1 MPFDRLAGILA
12 FLALVP
18 FIIVYLRRPKPT
30 ERTMPSLM
38 FFIKDRGATRFHS
51 FFRQLINSLLF
62 LLQLGILALLAF
74 SVMGYFTEV
83 SAEKTGKTAIVLDVS
98 ASMQA
103 QQGGSTRFQNA
114 VDKAQE
120 FLNGKVS
127 IVLAA
132 NVPRVVLENGN
143 ADEAKRI
150 LRNVEPIDTGSNIG
164 DALLVARDLLGGKG
178 EVVVLSD
185 FIATEGIDP
194 VVAKR
199 AVSQSAVVAFF
210 DFGGKADNVGITD
223 LRVGKSTTAVSLR
236 NFNGADSAVRVQIVS
251 NGIVKDE
258 ASITLPAMSLED
270 FTFETLTGSTEVRLV
285 VDDDFPADNVAY
297 VSVPSAIKTRALL
310 ITNAEKSNI
319 EAALLAD
326 PSVSLDVAV
335 PPVVNKFNYDVIILH
350 AFDAK
355 LMLPGYYTEIERAAS
370 NGSSVIITGQE
381 DLNEA
386 RIKILPVDIL
396 GVGSLSRNVVNI
408 TNSFTEG
415 IDFGVNERFLEARA
429 KEGSATI
436 ISAGGSP
443 VLALSGL
450 GSGRVVYYGLIDGY
464 SSFKSSPAYPQ
475 FWSRLT
481 GFLTSTEE
489 LGNFNFE
496 TGRIDVIQNQL
507 ITTPSGKVKANRV
520 LFDKAGFYDYDRK
533 RVAASLLDERESAV
547 SSEPSIF
554 SEEEKRVSSEK
565 SKLRE
570 TRRFYALLAFIAAI
584 LVFAELVYIK
594 FRGDL

>member
-1 MPFDRLAGILA
+1 MPFDRLAGALA

-51 FFRQLINSLLF
+51 FFRQLLGSLLF
-62 LLQLGILALLAF
+62 LLQFAILALTAF

-103 QQGGSTRFQNA
+103 QQGGSTRFQDA
-114 VDKAQE
+114 VGKAYD
-120 FLNGKVS
+120 FLDGRVS

-132 NVPRVVLENGN
+132 NVPRVVLENGGSE
-143 ADEAKRI
+143 EARRI
-150 LRNVEPIDTGSNIG
+150 LGTVEPIDTGSNIG
-164 DALLVARDLLGGKG
+164 DAMLVARDLLGGKG

-199 AVSQSAVVAFF
+199 AVSQSAVVSFF
-210 DFGGKADNVGITD
+210 DFGGRAENVGITD
-223 LRVGKSTTAVSLR
+223 LRVGKSATAVSLK
-236 NFNGADSAVRVQIVS
+236 NFNDADAAVRVQVVS
-251 NGIVKDE
+251 NGAVKDE
-258 ASITLPAMSLED
+258 ASIMVPAMSLED
-270 FTFETLTGSTEVRLV
+270 FTFDTLEGSTEVRLV
-285 VDDDFPADNVAY
+285 VDDDFEADNTAY
-297 VSVPSAIKTRALL
+297 VSVPSAIKMRALL
-310 ITNAEKSNI
+310 ITNADNSNV
-319 EAALLAD
+319 EAALRAD

-335 PPVVNKFNYDVIILH
+335 PPVVNRFNYDLIILH
-350 AFDAK
+350 AFDHK
-355 LMLPGYYTEIERAAS
+355 LMLPGYYAEIERAAS

-381 DLNEA
+381 SLNDA
-386 RIKILPVDIL
+386 KIRILPVDIL
-396 GVGSLSRNVVNI
+396 GVGGISRNVVNI
-408 TNSFTEG
+408 TNHFTEG

-429 KEGSATI
+429 KEGATTI
-436 ISAGGSP
+436 MSAGGSP
-443 VLALSGL
+443 VLVLSGL
-450 GSGRVVYYGLIDGY
+450 GSGNVVYYGLIDEY
-464 SSFKSSPAYPQ
+464 SSFKSSPSYPQ

-481 GFLTSTEE
+481 GFLTNTEE

-507 ITTPSGKVKANRV
+507 ITTPSGKLKTNRV

-533 RVAASLLDERESAV
+533 RVAASLLDERESAI
-547 SSEPSIF
+547 SSDPSVF
-554 SEEEKRVSSEK
+554 SEEERRVSSEK
-565 SKLRE
+565 SKLKE
-570 TRRFYALLAFIAAI
+570 TRRFYSLLAFIAAVLI
-584 LVFAELVYIK
+584 FAELVYIK

>member
-1 MPFDRLAGILA
+1 MPFDRLAGALA

-18 FIIVYLRRPKPT
+18 FIVVYLRRPKPT
-30 ERTMPSLM
+30 ERTIPSLM

-62 LLQLGILALLAF
+62 LLQLAILSLLAF

-83 SAEKTGKTAIVLDVS
+83 SAEKMGKTAIVLDVS
-98 ASMQA
+98 ASMQTE
-103 QQGGSTRFQNA
+103 QGGSTRFQNA

-150 LRNVEPIDTGSNIG
+150 LRTIEPIDTGSNIG
-164 DALLVARDLLGGKG
+164 DAMLVARDLLGGKG

-199 AVSQSAVVAFF
+199 AVSQSAVVTFF
-210 DFGGKADNVGITD
+210 DFGGKAGNVGITD
-223 LRVGKSTTAVSLR
+223 LRVGKSATAVSLK
-236 NFNGADSAVRVQIVS
+236 NFNDADVPVKVQIVS
-251 NGIVKDE
+251 SGVVKDE

-285 VDDDFPADNVAY
+285 VDDDFPADNAAY

-319 EAALLAD
+319 EAALRAD

-335 PPVVNKFNYDVIILH
+335 PPVVNRFNYDVIVLH

-355 LMLPGYYTEIERAAS
+355 LMLPGYYSEIERAAS

-381 DLNEA
+381 SLNEA
-386 RIKILPVDIL
+386 KIRILPVDVL
-396 GVGSLSRNVVNI
+396 GVGGLSRNVVNI

-415 IDFGVNERFLEARA
+415 IDFGVNEKFLEARA
-429 KEGSATI
+429 KEGATTI

-443 VLALSGL
+443 VLVLSGL
-450 GSGRVVYYGLIDGY
+450 GSGNVVYYGLIDEY

-481 GFLTSTEE
+481 GFLTNTEE

-507 ITTPSGKVKANRV
+507 ITTPSGKVKTNRV
-520 LFDKAGFYDYDRK
+520 LFDKAGFYDYGRK

-547 SSEPSIF
+547 SSDPSVF
-554 SEEEKRVSSEK
+554 SEDEKRVSSEK
-565 SKLRE
+565 SRLKE

-584 LVFAELVYIK
+584 LVFAELVYVK

>member
-1 MPFDRLAGILA
+1 MPFDRLTGALA
-12 FLALVP
+12 FLALIP

-30 ERTMPSLM
+30 ERTLPSLM
-38 FFIKDRGATRFHS
+38 FFIKDRGTTRFHS

-62 LLQLGILALLAF
+62 LLQFSILALLAF
-74 SVMGYFTEV
+74 SIMGYFTEV
-83 SAEKTGKTAIVLDVS
+83 SAEKIGKTAIVLDVS

-103 QQGGSTRFQNA
+103 QQGSSTRFQAA

-120 FLNGKVS
+120 FLNGRVS

-143 ADEAKRI
+143 ADDARRI
-150 LRNVEPIDTGSNIG
+150 LKTVEAIDTSSNIG

-199 AVSQSAVVAFF
+199 AVSQSAIVTFF

-223 LRVGKSTTAVSLR
+223 LRVGKSTTAVSLK
-236 NFNGADSAVRVQIVS
+236 NFNDADELVKVQIVN
-251 NGIVKDE
+251 NGVVKDE
-258 ASITLPAMSLED
+258 NSITLPAMSLED
-270 FTFETLTGSTEVRLV
+270 FTFETLTGSTEVKLV
-285 VDDDFPADNVAY
+285 VDDDFPADNTAY
-297 VSVPSAIKTRALL
+297 VSVPSSIKTKVLL

-319 EAALLAD
+319 DAALRAD

-335 PPVVNKFNYDVIILH
+335 PPVVNRFNYDVIILH
-350 AFDAK
+350 AFDTK
-355 LMLPGYYTEIERAAS
+355 LMLPGYYAEIERAAS

-381 DLNEA
+381 NLNEA
-386 RIKILPVDIL
+386 KIKILPVNIL

-415 IDFGVNERFLEARA
+415 IDFGVNEKFLEART
-429 KEGSATI
+429 KEGATTI
-436 ISAGGSP
+436 MSAGGSP
-443 VLALSGL
+443 VLVLSGL
-450 GSGRVVYYGLIDGY
+450 GSGMVFYYGLIDDY

-481 GFLTSTEE
+481 GFLTNTEE

-496 TGRIDVIQNQL
+496 TGRIEVIQNQL
-507 ITTPSGKVKANRV
+507 ITTPLGKIKTNRV

-547 SSEPSIF
+547 SSDPSVF
-554 SEEEKRVSSEK
+554 SEDEK
-565 SKLRE
+565 SVNSEQSKLKE
-570 TRRFYALLAFIAAI
+570 TRRFYVILALIAAVLI
-584 LVFAELVYIK
+584 FAELFYIK